1 VIHPRRYNILGY
13 RTQGDKALGIFRLKF
28 TMNFLMNY
36 LHHLGIAGVLLIGGW
51 QVIEGKLDLGTVVAF
66 ISSLA
71 RINEPLGGIVDY
83 FREVTSA
90 QVKYQMI
97 ASALASYSDAA
108 GARLSLR

>member
-1 VIHPRRYNILGY
+1 
-13 RTQGDKALGIFRLKF
+13 
-28 TMNFLMNY
+28 MNFLMNY

-66 ISSLA
+66 ISGLA

-90 QVKYQMI
+90 QVKYRMI
-97 ASALASYSDAA
+97 ASALSSYADEAEVQA
-108 GARLSLR
+108 DTRV